1 MQIFDNCDKFGRSN
15 RHTRHVADH
24 QGLADFQ
31 ERAVR
36 ELTCS
41 SYQLALPPLPGR
53 SRKKLS
59 GAGVE
64 GIVDLFLPAQSA
76 SAVADNRIVVKE

>member
-1 MQIFDNCDKFGRSN
+1 M
-15 RHTRHVADH
+15 
-24 QGLADFQ
+24 
-31 ERAVR
+31 R

-64 GIVDLFLPAQSA
+64 GIVDLLLPAQSA